1 MASRY
6 ERLLRNPKGDLLVGV
21 PTLTPIP
28 TQKQRLTAKFVVKCN
43 STSTNE
49 LKVKWCPHA
58 ILCNDVDTVRIEGGV
73 VDRHVGGVGIRGNS
87 KYTNSQFLNDS
98 VKARLVAAR
107 LDVQAVGGQSN
118 GTFYGGY
125 GRDGRVVG
133 TYSADD
139 VTKLLNEKSSVA
151 VPASGNEVH
160 LMYRPSDE
168 DEREEWV
175 TDCRDGPLPNQTI
188 TSTDYPARGIVIW
201 KGNGDAATTIEAGS
215 GGTYYEAGTARSDL
229 YFAGS
234 SYSLYAGDGATISGF
249 GQGNQVTYVTS
260 EYGNTARSMVDTPS
274 DMDNDFNNGTGPVPV
289 SSNAGL
295 GRVLSNLRYDCILE
309 SWSSVSTLR
318 MLANGGFGG
327 SSTMTYPVVY
337 IQCDFRCKDVHIELE
352 VVTSNGTYEWHT
364 LYDTEHYATTNSWA
378 NASGVFSS
386 ANGAYVFSAQ
396 ITGKAFIAPSSG
408 WTGTSQ
414 HEIGWNTVFRR
425 MKVTMS
431 NFIDSPYHGYSNYVA
446 SLPIRVQYAYR
457 DFYINHYTKKS
468 YQSATGN
475 LIGSTVTGIDR
486 GNAVTGV
493 NLGTQADVST
503 QGNAITVSGNAVTV
517 PRVQKFLVSITAVV
531 EYCGTAVPTDH
542 LSLARGAVP
551 RPIDSYVGTAFSTP
565 TASPVM
571 SGTRRVIPDTAR
583 DEREIPKSKRRR
595 VYRERGMSPPR
606 MIPLVRELPDSA
618 RVSSPPR
625 IVRPRYNRDSPG
637 VDDYDFDSE

>member
-1 MASRY
+1 MQKFITCNVNTSLCDMASRY

-98 VKARLVAAR
+98 VKSRLVAAR

-229 YFAGS
+229 YFSGS
-234 SYSLYAGDGATISGF
+234 SYSLYAGDGIKLLMSPVNMAT
-249 GQGNQVTYVTS
+249 QPDQWLTHPVTWTTTS
-260 EYGNTARSMVDTPS
+260 TMVLDL
-274 DMDNDFNNGTGPVPV
+274 FQF
-289 SSNAGL
+289 
-295 GRVLSNLRYDCILE
+295 
-309 SWSSVSTLR
+309 LR
-318 MLANGGFGG
+318 MPDL
-327 SSTMTYPVVY
+327 VVY
-337 IQCDFRCKDVHIELE
+337 CLIFVM
-352 VVTSNGTYEWHT
+352 
-364 LYDTEHYATTNSWA
+364 
-378 NASGVFSS
+378 
-386 ANGAYVFSAQ
+386 
-396 ITGKAFIAPSSG
+396 
-408 WTGTSQ
+408 
-414 HEIGWNTVFRR
+414 TV
-425 MKVTMS
+425 
-431 NFIDSPYHGYSNYVA
+431 YS
-446 SLPIRVQYAYR
+446 
-457 DFYINHYTKKS
+457 
-468 YQSATGN
+468 
-475 LIGSTVTGIDR
+475 
-486 GNAVTGV
+486 
-493 NLGTQADVST
+493 
-503 QGNAITVSGNAVTV
+503 
-517 PRVQKFLVSITAVV
+517 
-531 EYCGTAVPTDH
+531 
-542 LSLARGAVP
+542 SLARLWARCECWQMEDSVVAVP
-551 RPIDSYVGTAFSTP
+551 
-565 TASPVM
+565 
-571 SGTRRVIPDTAR
+571 
-583 DEREIPKSKRRR
+583 
-595 VYRERGMSPPR
+595 
-606 MIPLVRELPDSA
+606 
-618 RVSSPPR
+618 
-625 IVRPRYNRDSPG
+625 
-637 VDDYDFDSE
+637 